1 MNYISFT
8 MLDNK
13 KVICF
18 YNYNGEIIRIN
29 NKEADKLFSLLLEM
43 KVPIEEKRI
52 NKDITLTFYN
62 LDKYLNVR
70 EKLKKIRQNEIKK
83 VNRIN
88 KFVKNTPIIASCAL
102 SVAVILTSCALKDVV
117 KDVEEKKEEVDNSFS
132 VLEGKKELS
141 VHIVDDNAKNVEEN
155 IVFPEEEQEVSVMST
170 PNYEYNFEEDNINNV
185 IIPDVVFDFKF
196 EDRSSSDKAK
206 NTKELYY
213 DLIKKYSDIY
223 GLPTNLMVAMATQEC
238 GVHKKE
244 ISSGGGFGLFQIQ
257 VNGGWSWEKKTISVY
272 NFEKEEDEKIV
283 VCEVSPGVTDVN
295 MLADLEYNIKIGCA
309 IFAYNLRDCNYDII
323 QAIQTYNSGTEVRI
337 IKNSYGE
344 DWINHRDTLLGDPKY
359 LEHVLSFIDPS
370 DNILEYKDDK
380 NNVYYVQVN
389 NLNNYAHTLS

>member
-132 VLEGKKELS
+132 ILEGKKELS

-244 ISSGGGFGLFQIQ
+244 VSSGGGFGLFQIQ
-257 VNGGWSWEKKTISVY
+257 VNGGWSWEEKTISVY

>member
-1 MNYISFT
+1 
-8 MLDNK
+8 
-13 KVICF
+13 
-18 YNYNGEIIRIN
+18 
-29 NKEADKLFSLLLEM
+29 
-43 KVPIEEKRI
+43 
-52 NKDITLTFYN
+52 
-62 LDKYLNVR
+62 
-70 EKLKKIRQNEIKK
+70 
-83 VNRIN
+83 
-88 KFVKNTPIIASCAL
+88 
-102 SVAVILTSCALKDVV
+102 VV